1 MPNAP
6 LDLKTHLRARSLESQ
21 PVNPLPQLATA
32 ASLELRAANL
42 ADIPRLYD
50 LIKYWAERGRMLERS
65 HELLA
70 STIHEFLLLE
80 NTDGELAGVV
90 GLHRMAEDLAE
101 VRGLAVNPNYQGKG
115 LGRWLVLGAER
126 LARDWGLKRLFAW
139 TYEQRFFERCGYA
152 RIPREEA
159 TLPQEI
165 YGECQRCPF
174 LTNCKE
180 IPMLKLIDLPKDIVA
195 S

>member
-1 MPNAP
+1 MPNA
-6 LDLKTHLRARSLESQ
+6 LETQTINLMPELS
-21 PVNPLPQLATA
+21 PA
-32 ASLELRAANL
+32 APLELRAAKL
-42 ADIPRLYD
+42 EDIPRLYD

-80 NTDGELAGVV
+80 DQNHELAGVV

-101 VRGLAVNPNYQGKG
+101 VRGLAVAPKYQGKG

-126 LARDWGLKRLFAW
+126 MARDWGLKRLFAW
-139 TYEQRFFERCGYA
+139 TYEQRFFERCGYT

-180 IPMLKLIDLPKDIVA
+180 IPMLKLIDLPKPVIA

>member
-1 MPNAP
+1 MPNA
-6 LDLKTHLRARSLESQ
+6 LESQ
-21 PVNPLPQLATA
+21 PVTPIPELAPA
-32 ASLELRAANL
+32 VPLELRAATL
-42 ADIPRLYD
+42 EDIPRLYD

-65 HELLA
+65 HALLA
-70 STIHEFLLLE
+70 NTIHEFLLLE
-80 NTDGELAGVV
+80 HTNGELAGVV

-101 VRGLAVNPNYQGKG
+101 VRGLAVNPNYQSKG

-126 LARDWGLKRLFAW
+126 MARDWGLKRLFAW
-139 TYEQRFFERCGYA
+139 TYEQRFFERCGYT

-165 YGECQRCPF
+165 HGECQRCPF

-180 IPMLKLIDLPKDIVA
+180 IPMLKLIGEPKPIVT